1 MKRNY
6 FIVVLAH
13 PIYGRLRRLHVPHY
27 ALHIAASR
35 AVLALIA
42 GIGFVSSYARMLGKV
57 SEFNQLRT
65 EKTALQKSYDELRA
79 RVEESDVQL
88 ATLGDLA
95 SEVSIAF
102 GIRRDFEAS
111 GVGAGDVVETADLDP
126 RRQYDFLHAIRTPAR
141 QSASMLSWL
150 TNTTPSIWPVPGRI
164 NSTFGR
170 RLDPFHGGGSFH
182 PGIDLSAPS
191 GTPVVATA
199 DGFVKDAGWMGGYGK
214 RIEISHGKN
223 GLTTVYAHLTEIFAT
238 PGQVVRRGE
247 VIGRAGATGRA
258 TSAHL
263 HYEVR
268 YHGTQ
273 VNPYKYLRQAEVE
286 TAGLVAAD

>member
-13 PIYGRLRRLHVPHY
+13 PIYGRLRRLHIPHY
-27 ALHIAASR
+27 AVHIAASV
-35 AVLALIA
+35 AVLAAIA
-42 GIGFVSSYARMLGKV
+42 GVGFVSSYTRMLGKV

-65 EKTALQKSYDELRA
+65 EKAALQKSFDQLRA

-102 GIRRDFEAS
+102 GIRREFES
-111 GVGAGDVVETADLDP
+111 TGTGAGDVVEADLDP
-126 RRQYDFLHAIRTPAR
+126 RRQYDFLHAIRTPSR
-141 QSASMLSWL
+141 QGAAMLSWL
-150 TNTTPSIWPVPGRI
+150 SNTTPSIWPVPGRI
-164 NSTFGR
+164 NSSFGR
-170 RLDPFHGGGSFH
+170 RIDPFHGGGSFH
-182 PGIDLSAPS
+182 PGIDLAAPS
-191 GTPVVATA
+191 GTPVVATG
-199 DGFVKDAGWMGGYGK
+199 DGVVVDAGWMGGYGK
-214 RIEISHGKN
+214 RVEISHGKN
-223 GLTTVYAHLTEIFAT
+223 GLSTIYAHLTEIFAT
-238 PGQVVRRGE
+238 PGQVIRRGE
-247 VIGRAGATGRA
+247 VVGRAGATGRA

-268 YHGTQ
+268 YRGTQ
-273 VNPYKYLRQAEVE
+273 VNPYKYLRKADVQ

>member
-13 PIYGRLRRLHVPHY
+13 PVHGRLRRLHVPHY
-27 ALHIAASR
+27 AVHIAAS
-35 AVLALIA
+35 LAILAGIA
-42 GIGFVSSYARMLGKV
+42 GIGFVSSYSRMLAKV
-57 SEFNQLRT
+57 SEFNHLRDD
-65 EKTALQKSYDELRA
+65 KLALQKRYDELRA
-79 RVEESDVQL
+79 RVEENDVQL
-88 ATLGDLA
+88 ASLGDLA

-102 GIRRDFEAS
+102 GIRREFES
-111 GVGAGDVVETADLDP
+111 AGTGDGEIAEAENVDP
-126 RRQYDFLHAIRTPAR
+126 RRQYDFLHAVRTPAR

-164 NSTFGR
+164 NSSFGR
-170 RLDPFHGGGSFH
+170 RMDPFHGGGSFH
-182 PGIDLSAPS
+182 AGIDLKAPS

-199 DGFVKDAGWMGGYGK
+199 DGVVVESGWMGGYGK
-214 RIEISHGKN
+214 RVEISHGKN
-223 GLTTVYAHLTEIFAT
+223 GLSTVYAHLTEVFAT
-238 PGQVVRRGE
+238 PGQVLRRGE
-247 VIGRAGATGRA
+247 VVGRAGSTGRS

-273 VNPYKYLRQAEVE
+273 VNPYRYLRQADVQ
-286 TAGLVAAD
+286 TAGLIAAD

>member
-13 PIYGRLRRLHVPHY
+13 PVYGRLRRLHIPHY
-27 ALHIAASR
+27 AVHIAVS
-35 AVLALIA
+35 LAILAGIV
-42 GIGFVSSYARMLGKV
+42 GIGFVSSYTRMLGKV

-65 EKTALQKSYDELRA
+65 EKVALQKQYDELRA
-79 RVEESDVQL
+79 RVEENDVQL
-88 ATLGDLA
+88 ASLGDLA

-102 GIRRDFEAS
+102 GIRREFEGA
-111 GVGAGDVVETADLDP
+111 GAGDVVEADDVDP
-126 RRQYDFLHAIRTPAR
+126 RRQYDFLREVRTPTR
-141 QSASMLSWL
+141 QGASMLSWL

-164 NSTFGR
+164 NSAFGR
-170 RLDPFHGGGSFH
+170 RIDPFHGGGSFH
-182 PGIDLSAPS
+182 PGIDLDAES

-199 DGFVKDAGWMGGYGK
+199 DGVVIDAGWMGGYGK
-214 RIEISHGKN
+214 RVAISHGKN
-223 GLTTVYAHLTEIFAT
+223 GLSTVYAHLTEIFAT

-247 VIGRAGATGRA
+247 VVGRAGRTGRS
-258 TSAHL
+258 TGTHL

-273 VNPYKYLRQAEVE
+273 VNPYKYLRKAGVQ
-286 TAGLVAAD
+286 TAGLIAAD

>member
-6 FIVVLAH
+6 FVVVLAH
-13 PIYGRLRRLHVPHY
+13 PVYGRLRRLHIPHY
-27 ALHIAASR
+27 VLHVGVSL
-35 AVLALIA
+35 AVLAGIA
-42 GIGFVSSYARMLGKV
+42 GIGFVSSYSRMLSKV

-65 EKTALQKSYDELRA
+65 ENAALQQQYDALRA

-88 ATLGDLA
+88 ASLGDLA

-102 GIRRDFEAS
+102 GIRREFE
-111 GVGAGDVVETADLDP
+111 GPGGGAGDAVEADEVDP
-126 RRQYDFLHAIRTPAR
+126 RRQYDFLRAIRTPSR
-141 QSASMLSWL
+141 QGAAMLSWL

-164 NSTFGR
+164 NSSFGR
-170 RLDPFHGGGSFH
+170 RIDPFHGGGSFH
-182 PGIDLSAPS
+182 PGIDLEADS

-199 DGFVKDAGWMGGYGK
+199 DGVVVDAGWMGGYGN
-214 RIEISHGKN
+214 RVEISHGRN
-223 GLTTVYAHLTEIFAT
+223 GLSTMYAHLTEVFAT

-247 VIGRAGATGRA
+247 VVGRAGRTGRS
-258 TSAHL
+258 TGAHL

-273 VNPYKYLRQAEVE
+273 VNPYKYLRQADVR
-286 TAGLVAAD
+286 TAGLIASD